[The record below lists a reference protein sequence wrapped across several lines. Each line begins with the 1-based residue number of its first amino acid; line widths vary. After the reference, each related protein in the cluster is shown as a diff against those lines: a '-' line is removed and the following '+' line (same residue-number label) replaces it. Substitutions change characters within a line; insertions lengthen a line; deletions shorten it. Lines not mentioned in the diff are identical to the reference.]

1 MRLQFVPSSSL
12 LSDTQ
17 THSKSHRLAAENFLH
32 DSPAHFHCVFLCEVV
47 GCKDLTFCGSEKF
60 ALEKASNI
68 RDKRDQ
74 VTDLRRTSLLSAVIN
89 LETAA
94 KAASI
99 WPASHKL
106 LNVRRRWI
114 GLSLS
119 SSILVK
125 ISMPSLFLSKISAP
139 LQCMERSES
148 LFSKI
153 HYTMISKSVEFLS
166 KNGTDHK
173 LQHCLAST
181 YSSIHALRYCVH
193 ASAFFEASITV
204 KCVFVMIT

>member
-1 MRLQFVPSSSL
+1 MG
-12 LSDTQ
+12 
-17 THSKSHRLAAENFLH
+17 
-32 DSPAHFHCVFLCEVV
+32 CE
-47 GCKDLTFCGSEKF
+47 DLTFCWSKKF
-60 ALEKASNI
+60 ALKTTSNI
-68 RDKRDQ
+68 RNTKDQ

-125 ISMPSLFLSKISAP
+125 ISIPSLFLSKISAS

-148 LFSKI
+148 LFGNI
-153 HYTMISKSVEFLS
+153 HYTMISKPVEFLG

-181 YSSIHALRYCVH
+181 YSSIYALRYCVR